1 MWDTLTTK
9 CPTILLSK
17 KLFLLFN
24 KTLNNSY
31 MNKKSTMKAL
41 MLAGLLCGAPS
52 SMSAQTT
59 PSSTSTTIYDFAGF
73 NDQKMLELFEKI
85 DKQGRKFPT
94 TQELK
99 DAGLY
104 DEIEFVRSHV
114 RKRQILDRSD
124 RLNQNTYQERD
135 LFMNIPAGAGS
146 TIGGYPSKDFASD
159 NFSMWNYTNLFGS
172 WNHGLFQAPGSWV
185 DAAHKNG
192 TDILSG
198 MKFFDTTGGRQGF
211 AAGWVNFIK
220 TKNDNGEFKYTRP
233 LIHLL
238 QFLGMDGINY
248 NFEDNGYSDND
259 VVKFHQSLY
268 EYAKQQNFNDFHVV
282 IYTGNATLTS
292 GNSRVLFAEKNAK
305 TSDLMLN
312 YMGDDFSYNMASSAR
327 EAKRVTGST
336 KGLYAGVW
344 IVSMNRGWTR
354 LNEGDAKECGVCLW
368 GEHAQSRFWSYNTG
382 GSAQER
388 MSNYQMLL
396 ERGFSGGY
404 RNPANRPEI
413 KNAGHNWEWSG
424 STAPLSTFPGL
435 ASWIP
440 ERSAISGTLPFSTH
454 FNTGAGEVYTY
465 KGKKTAGA
473 WYNMSNQDIVPTYR
487 WLVYNGGTE
496 SVSTNVQPEFT
507 YEDSYTGGSCL
518 KLTGKGT
525 ASSTDII
532 LYKTNLTGTNGAIK
546 AQVAIKTGKE
556 GTQDSRLA
564 LIVRL
569 KNSGQWKEYEVGG
582 TTDKTWKEHT
592 IALTDLT
599 SSDVIDRI
607 GLRVKNVDDQYKLLV
622 GKLAIVDDFTATPE
636 AVKDLTIQVK
646 EENKVSLSVKAT
658 WVLNSATEGSVVYND
673 DANVDHFEVLYK
685 NSENGD
691 VTEIGRT
698 SQWATYIGD
707 IELGE
712 TDQPF
717 IGVRSVSKD
726 LKTYSPVVW
735 QQVPRSTYASLPEKK
750 QNLYGEPE
758 LDMSADGAA
767 TAQQVRYVE
776 SFETTG
782 GATNINYH
790 ATGPKGGTNYVD
802 ATEGNLLT
810 VKQGET
816 FTLKIKGYEGKDD
829 LRFCFGRGWIDLNGD
844 YKFEPGTI
852 DQNGEELFTIGQLRK
867 GVKENVNPGQTLQVR
882 IPADAKRGMTRMRI
896 VFSDA
901 WFKGSLLPTGKFNKG
916 FAIDFAVNITGNNPE
931 RQTPKSTRDEGI
943 AEQPEGLSTSTSIT
957 SFAGEAS
964 TLVQT
969 SKDLKFSNVEKAWIF
984 GVDGSLVKVLDNPQQ
999 YEIKSLPKGIYLVK
1013 MLNNNVIRTQ
1023 KVVIK

>member
-1 MWDTLTTK
+1 
-9 CPTILLSK
+9 
-17 KLFLLFN
+17 
-24 KTLNNSY
+24 
-31 MNKKSTMKAL
+31 MNKKSTMKML
-41 MLAGLLCGAPS
+41 LLAGLLCGAPS
-52 SMSAQTT
+52 TMSAQTET
-59 PSSTSTTIYDFAGF
+59 GSTSTTIYDFANF
-73 NDQKMLELFEKI
+73 NDQKLLDLFASALEK
-85 DKQGRKFPT
+85 GRKFPT

-104 DEIEFVRSHV
+104 EELEFVRSHV
-114 RKRQILDRSD
+114 RKREILSRQD
-124 RLNQNTYQERD
+124 RLVGDTYRERD

-211 AAGWVNFIK
+211 AAGWVNLIK
-220 TKNDNGEFKYTRP
+220 TKNADGTFKYTRP
-233 LIHLL
+233 LIHIL

-292 GNSRVLFAEKNAK
+292 GNSRALFAETNAK

-312 YMGDDFSYNMASSAR
+312 YMGDDFSYNMGSSVR

-344 IVSMNRGWTR
+344 IVTMNRGWNR
-354 LNEGDAKECGVCLW
+354 LNDGDSKECGICLW

-382 GSAQER
+382 GNAQER

-396 ERGFSGGY
+396 ERGFSGGN
-404 RNPANRPEI
+404 RNPAVRPAI
-413 KNAGHNWEWSG
+413 SRYGHNWEWSNG
-424 STAPLSTFPGL
+424 VAPLSTFAGL

-440 ERSAISGTLPFSTH
+440 ERSAINGKLPFSTY

-465 KGKKTAGA
+465 KGKKTAGS

-496 SVSTNVQPEFT
+496 NVSTNVQPEFT

-518 KLTGKGT
+518 KLTGKAT
-525 ASSTDII
+525 ASSTDIV
-532 LYKTNLTGTNGAIK
+532 LYKTNLTGTSGAIK

-556 GTQDSRLA
+556 GTQDSKLS

-569 KNSGQWKEYEVGG
+569 KNSGVWKEYAVGG

-592 IALTDLT
+592 IALSDLS

-607 GLRVKNVDDQYKLLV
+607 GLRVKNVDEQYKLLV
-622 GKLAIVDDFTATPE
+622 GKLAIVDDYTVAPE
-636 AVKDLTIQVK
+636 AVKDLRIQVK
-646 EENKVSLSVKAT
+646 EENKSSLSVKAS
-658 WVLNSATEGSVVYND
+658 WALNSAADDKVVYND

-685 NSENGD
+685 NGENGT
-691 VTEIGRT
+691 VSEIGRT

-707 IELGE
+707 IEME
-712 TDQPF
+712 ATDQPF

-735 QQVPRSTYASLPEKK
+735 QAVSRTPQADLPARKH
-750 QNLYGEPE
+750 NPYGEPE
-758 LDMSADGAA
+758 LDMSADGYKI
-767 TAQQVRYVE
+767 AQKVRYI
-776 SFETTG
+776 ETFTTEG
-782 GATNINYH
+782 GATNINYR

-802 ATEGNLLT
+802 ATDHVLT
-810 VKQGET
+810 AAQGQEI
-816 FTLKIKGYEGKDD
+816 TLKFKGYEAKDEVDGNHDD
-829 LRFCFGRGWIDLNGD
+829 LRYCMGKGWIDLNGD
-844 YKFEPGTI
+844 NVFNPSDITLDPTNGEQLFFLGQVRKGTEAQVKSPQAYKFTI
-852 DQNGEELFTIGQLRK
+852 
-867 GVKENVNPGQTLQVR
+867 PS
-882 IPADAKRGMTRMRI
+882 DAKTGTTRMRI

-901 WFKGSLLPTGKFNKG
+901 WFPGSLLPTGKFNKG
-916 FAIDFAVNITGNNPE
+916 FAIDFTVKITGTNQERKAPE
-931 RQTPKSTRDEGI
+931 STRDQGT
-943 AEQPEGLSTSTSIT
+943 AEQPEGLSSSTSIT

-964 TLVQT
+964 ALVQT

>member
-1 MWDTLTTK
+1 
-9 CPTILLSK
+9 
-17 KLFLLFN
+17 
-24 KTLNNSY
+24 
-31 MNKKSTMKAL
+31 MNKKSTMKML

-52 SMSAQTT
+52 TMSAQTNT
-59 PSSTSTTIYDFAGF
+59 GSTSTTIYDFAGF
-73 NDQKMLELFEKI
+73 SDQTLLNLFASALEK
-85 DKQGRKFPT
+85 GRKYPT

-99 DAGLY
+99 DAGIY
-104 DEIEFVRSHV
+104 DELEFVRSHV
-114 RKRQILDRSD
+114 RKREILDRED
-124 RLNQNTYQERD
+124 RLVRNTYKERD
-135 LFMNIPAGAGS
+135 LFMNIPSGAGS

-159 NFSMWNYTNLFGS
+159 NYSMWNYTNLFGS
-172 WNHGLFQAPGSWV
+172 WNHGLFQAPGSWA

-192 TDILSG
+192 TDIMSG
-198 MKFFDTTGGRQGF
+198 IKFFDTTGGRGGH
-211 AAGWVNFIK
+211 ATGWVDFIK
-220 TKNDNGEFKYTRP
+220 TKNADGTFKYTRP

-248 NFEDNGYSDND
+248 NFEARGYDDSE
-259 VVKFHQSLY
+259 VIKFHQSLY
-268 EYAKQQNFNDFHVV
+268 QYANQVNFNNFHIA
-282 IYTGNATLTS
+282 IYTFYSSLTAY
-292 GNSRVLFAEKNAK
+292 NTEALFGKNNVK

-312 YMGDDFSYNMASSAR
+312 YASSDFSYNMASSVQ
-327 EAKRVTGST
+327 EAKRSMGTA

-344 IVSMNRGWTR
+344 IVGMDRGWNR
-354 LNEGDAKECGVCLW
+354 LDNGDAKECGLCLW

-382 GSAQER
+382 GDAQER

-404 RNPANRPEI
+404 RNPAVRPEI
-413 KNAGHNWEWSG
+413 VNYGHKWEWSG
-424 STAPLSTFPGL
+424 TTPPLSTFPGL

-440 ERSAISGTLPFSTH
+440 ERSAIDGKLPFSTY

-465 KGKKTAGA
+465 KGKKTAGS

-487 WLVYNGGTE
+487 WLVYDGGTE
-496 SVSTNVQPEFT
+496 NVSTNVQPEFT
-507 YEDSYTGGSCL
+507 HEDSYTGGSCL

-525 ASSTDII
+525 ASATDIV
-532 LYKTNLTGTNGAIK
+532 LYKTNLTGTSGAIK
-546 AQVAIKTGKE
+546 AQVAIKTGKD
-556 GTQDSRLA
+556 TPANSNLA

-569 KNSGQWKEYEVGG
+569 KNSNQWKEFDVNG
-582 TTDKTWKEHT
+582 TTDSKWVEHT
-592 IALTDLT
+592 IALTGL
-599 SSDVIDRI
+599 SSTDVIDRI
-607 GLRVKNVDDQYKLLV
+607 GLRVKNVDNQYKLLV
-622 GKLAIVDDFTATPE
+622 GKLAIVDDYTVAPE

-646 EENKVSLSVKAT
+646 EENKSSLSVKAS
-658 WVLNSATEGSVVYND
+658 WALNSAAEDKVVYND

-685 NSENGD
+685 NGENGT
-691 VTEIGRT
+691 VSEIGRT

-707 IELGE
+707 IEMAE

-726 LKTYSPVVW
+726 LKTYSPVEW
-735 QQVPRSTYASLPEKK
+735 KEIPRANYASLPEKK
-750 QNLYGEPE
+750 HNPYGEPE
-758 LDMSADGAA
+758 LDMSADGYK

-776 SFETTG
+776 TFTTEG
-782 GATNINYH
+782 GATNINYT

-810 VKQGET
+810 VNQGQT
-816 FTLKIKGYEGKDD
+816 ITIKIKGHEGQDD

-852 DQNGEELFTIGQLRK
+852 AENGEELFTVGKLRK
-867 GVKENVNPGQTLQVR
+867 GVIENVNPGQTLTVK
-882 IPADAKRGMTRMRI
+882 IPEDAKTGMTRMRI

-901 WFKGSLLPTGKFNKG
+901 WFQGSLLPTGKFNKG
-916 FAIDFAVNITGNNPE
+916 FAIDFAVKITGTNPE
-931 RQTPKSTRDEGI
+931 RKAPESSRDKGT
-943 AEQPEGLSTSTSIT
+943 ADQPEGLSASTSIT

-964 TLVQT
+964 ALVQT

>member
-1 MWDTLTTK
+1 
-9 CPTILLSK
+9 
-17 KLFLLFN
+17 
-24 KTLNNSY
+24 

-52 SMSAQTT
+52 TMSAQATAG
-59 PSSTSTTIYDFAGF
+59 STSTTIYDFANFG
-73 NDQKMLELFEKI
+73 DQSLLDLFASALEK
-85 DKQGRKFPT
+85 GRKFPT

-99 DAGLY
+99 AAGLY
-104 DEIEFVRSHV
+104 EELEFVRSHV
-114 RKRQILDRSD
+114 RKRQILSRQD
-124 RLNQNTYQERD
+124 RLVGDTYRERD

-198 MKFFDTTGGRQGF
+198 MKFFDTTGGRGGH
-211 AAGWVNFIK
+211 ATGWIGLIK
-220 TKNDNGEFKYTRP
+220 QKNDKGEFKYTRP

-248 NFEDNGYSDND
+248 NFEARGYDDSE
-259 VVKFHQSLY
+259 VIKFHQSLY
-268 EYAKQQNFNDFHVV
+268 AYAKEQKFDNFHIV
-282 IYTGNATLTS
+282 IYTS
-292 GNSRVLFAEKNAK
+292 NSSLSPYNSKALFGENNVK
-305 TSDLMLN
+305 TTDLMLN
-312 YMGDDFSYNMASSAR
+312 YDANDFSYSMPSSVQ
-327 EAKRVTGST
+327 EAKRVMGTA

-344 IVSMNRGWTR
+344 IVDMNRGWNR
-354 LNEGDAKECGVCLW
+354 LNATGAEECGICLW

-382 GSAQER
+382 GNAQER
-388 MSNYQMLL
+388 MTNYQMLL
-396 ERGFSGGY
+396 ERGFSGGK
-404 RNPANRPEI
+404 RNPADRPGI
-413 KNAGHNWEWSG
+413 SRFGNNWEWSG
-424 STAPLSTFPGL
+424 TTPPLSTFAGL
-435 ASWIP
+435 ATWIP
-440 ERSAISGTLPFSTH
+440 ERSAINGTLPFSTF
-454 FNTGAGEVYTY
+454 FNAGAGEVYTY
-465 KGKKTAGA
+465 KGKKTAGS

-487 WLVYNGGTE
+487 WLVYDGGTTNT
-496 SVSTNVQPEFT
+496 STSVQPEFT

-518 KLTGKGT
+518 KLTGKAQ
-525 ASSTDII
+525 ASSTDIV
-532 LYKTNLTGTNGAIK
+532 LYKTNLTGTSGAIK
-546 AQVAIKTGKE
+546 AQVAIKTGKD
-556 GTQDSRLA
+556 TPQDSKLA

-569 KNSGQWKEYEVGG
+569 KNSKEWKEFAVDG

-592 IALTDLT
+592 IALTGLNST
-599 SSDVIDRI
+599 DVIDRI

-622 GKLAIVDDFTATPE
+622 GKLAILDDFTATPE
-636 AVKDLTIQVK
+636 AVKDLRIQLK
-646 EENKVSLSVKAT
+646 EENKSSLSVKAS
-658 WVLNSATEGSVVYND
+658 WALNSAADDKVVYND

-685 NSENGD
+685 NGTDGE

-707 IELGE
+707 IVMGE

-735 QQVPRSTYASLPEKK
+735 QQVPRAEYSTLPEKK
-750 QNLYGEPE
+750 DNPYGEPE
-758 LDMSADGAA
+758 LDMSADGYKI
-767 TAQQVRYVE
+767 AQQVRYI
-776 SFETTG
+776 ETFKTEG
-782 GATNINYH
+782 GTTNIDYT
-790 ATGPKGGTNYVD
+790 AKGPKGGTNYVD
-802 ATEGNLLT
+802 ATDQVLK
-810 VKQGET
+810 VAQGT
-816 FTLKIKGYEGKDD
+816 KVTLKFKGYEATDAKDGNHDD
-829 LRFCFGRGWIDLNGD
+829 LRWCMGKGWIDLNGD
-844 YKFEPGTI
+844 HIFTPI
-852 DQNGEELFTIGQLRK
+852 DIKQDAEKGEQLFFLGKVRK
-867 GVKENVNPGQTLQVR
+867 GTYEQVQSPQSYEFT
-882 IPADAKRGMTRMRI
+882 IPADAKLGKTRMRI

-901 WFKGSLLPTGKFNKG
+901 WFAGSLLPTGKFNKG
-916 FAIDFAVNITGNNPE
+916 FAIDFGVEITGNNPE
-931 RQTPKSTRDEGI
+931 RPTPKSSRDEGK

-984 GVDGSLVKVLDNPQQ
+984 GVEGSLVKVLDNPQQ

>member
-1 MWDTLTTK
+1 
-9 CPTILLSK
+9 
-17 KLFLLFN
+17 
-24 KTLNNSY
+24 
-31 MNKKSTMKAL
+31 MNKKSTMKML
-41 MLAGLLCGAPS
+41 LLAGLLCGAPS
-52 SMSAQTT
+52 TMSAQTDT
-59 PSSTSTTIYDFAGF
+59 GSTSTTIYDFAGF
-73 NDQKMLELFEKI
+73 SDQTLLNLFASALEK
-85 DKQGRKFPT
+85 GRKFPT

-99 DAGLY
+99 DAGIY
-104 DEIEFVRSHV
+104 DELEFVRSHV
-114 RKRQILDRSD
+114 RKREILDRED
-124 RLNQNTYQERD
+124 RLVRNTYKERD
-135 LFMNIPAGAGS
+135 LFMNIPSGAGS

-159 NFSMWNYTNLFGS
+159 NYSMWNYTNLFGS
-172 WNHGLFQAPGSWV
+172 WNHGLFQAPGSWA

-192 TDILSG
+192 TDIMSG
-198 MKFFDTTGGRQGF
+198 IKFFDTTGGRGGY
-211 AAGWVNFIK
+211 ATGWVSFIK
-220 TKNDNGEFKYTRP
+220 TKNADGTFKYTRP

-248 NFEDNGYSDND
+248 NFEARGYDDSE
-259 VVKFHQSLY
+259 VIKFHQSLY
-268 EYAKQQNFNDFHVV
+268 QYANQVNFNNFHIA
-282 IYTGNATLTS
+282 IYTFYSSLTAY
-292 GNSRVLFAEKNAK
+292 NTEALFGKNNVK

-312 YMGDDFSYNMASSAR
+312 YASSDFSYNMASSVQ
-327 EAKRVTGST
+327 EAKRSMNTV

-344 IVSMNRGWTR
+344 IVGMDRGWNR
-354 LNEGDAKECGVCLW
+354 LDNGDAKECGLCLW

-382 GSAQER
+382 GDAQER
-388 MSNYQMLL
+388 MSNYQTLL
-396 ERGFSGGY
+396 ERGFSGGK
-404 RNPANRPEI
+404 RNPADRPAI
-413 KNAGHNWEWSG
+413 SNLGNNWEWSG
-424 STAPLSTFPGL
+424 TKAPLSTFAGL

-440 ERSAISGTLPFSTH
+440 ERSAINGKLPFSTY

-465 KGKKTAGA
+465 KGKKTAGS

-487 WLVYNGGTE
+487 WLVYDGNTTN
-496 SVSTNVQPEFT
+496 VSDKVQPEFT

-525 ASSTDII
+525 ASSTDIV
-532 LYKTNLTGTNGAIK
+532 LYKTHLTGTSGAIK
-546 AQVAIKTGKE
+546 AQVAIKTGKD
-556 GTQDSRLA
+556 TPANSNLA

-569 KNSGQWKEYEVGG
+569 KNSNEWKEFDVNG
-582 TTDKTWKEHT
+582 TTDSKWVEHT
-592 IALTDLT
+592 VALTGL
-599 SSDVIDRI
+599 SSTDVIDRI
-607 GLRVKNVDDQYKLLV
+607 GLRVKNVDEQYKLLV
-622 GKLAIVDDFTATPE
+622 GKLAIVDDFTATPQG
-636 AVKDLTIQVK
+636 VKDLTIQVK
-646 EENKVSLSVKAT
+646 EENKSSLSVKAT
-658 WVLNSATEGSVVYND
+658 WALSSATEETVVYND

-685 NSENGD
+685 NGENGD

-707 IELGE
+707 IEMAE
-712 TDQPF
+712 SDKPF

-735 QQVPRSTYASLPEKK
+735 KEIPRANYASLPEKK
-750 QNLYGEPE
+750 HNPYGEPE
-758 LDMSADGAA
+758 LDMSADGYK

-776 SFETTG
+776 TFTTEG
-782 GATNINYH
+782 GATNINYT

-810 VKQGET
+810 VNQGQT
-816 FTLKIKGYEGKDD
+816 ITIKIKGHEGQDD

-852 DQNGEELFTIGQLRK
+852 AENGEELFTVGKLRK
-867 GVKENVNPGQTLQVR
+867 GVIENVNPGQTLTVK
-882 IPADAKRGMTRMRI
+882 IPEDAKTGMTRMRI

-901 WFKGSLLPTGKFNKG
+901 WFQGSLLPTGKFNKG
-916 FAIDFAVNITGNNPE
+916 FAIDFAVKITGTNPE
-931 RQTPKSTRDEGI
+931 RKAPESSRDKGT
-943 AEQPEGLSTSTSIT
+943 ADQPEGLSSSTSIT

-964 TLVQT
+964 ALVQT

>member
-1 MWDTLTTK
+1 
-9 CPTILLSK
+9 
-17 KLFLLFN
+17 
-24 KTLNNSY
+24 
-31 MNKKSTMKAL
+31 MNKKSTMKML
-41 MLAGLLCGAPS
+41 MLAGLLCGTPS
-52 SMSAQTT
+52 TMSAQTNT
-59 PSSTSTTIYDFAGF
+59 GSTSTTIYDFAGF
-73 NDQKMLELFEKI
+73 SDQTLLNLFASALEK
-85 DKQGRKFPT
+85 GRKYPT

-99 DAGLY
+99 DAGIY

-114 RKRQILDRSD
+114 RKRQILDRED
-124 RLNQNTYQERD
+124 RLVSNTYKERD
-135 LFMNIPAGAGS
+135 LFMNIPSGAGS

-172 WNHGLFQAPGSWV
+172 WNHGLFQAPGSWA

-192 TDILSG
+192 TDIMSG
-198 MKFFDTTGGRQGF
+198 IKFFDTTGGRGGH
-211 AAGWVNFIK
+211 ATGWVDFIK
-220 TKNDNGEFKYTRP
+220 TKNDDGTFKYTRP

-248 NFEDNGYSDND
+248 NFEARGYDDSE
-259 VVKFHQSLY
+259 VIKFHQSLY
-268 EYAKQQNFNDFHVV
+268 QYANQVNFDNFHIA
-282 IYTGNATLTS
+282 IYTFYSSLT
-292 GNSRVLFAEKNAK
+292 NYNTEALFGKNNVK

-312 YMGDDFSYNMASSAR
+312 YASSDFSYNMASSVQ
-327 EAKRVTGST
+327 EAKRSMGTA

-344 IVSMNRGWTR
+344 IVGMDRGWNR
-354 LNEGDAKECGVCLW
+354 LDNGDAKECGLCLW

-382 GSAQER
+382 GNAQER
-388 MSNYQMLL
+388 MSNYQTLL
-396 ERGFSGGY
+396 ERGFSGGK
-404 RNPANRPEI
+404 RNPADRPAI
-413 KNAGHNWEWSG
+413 SNLGNNWEWSG
-424 STAPLSTFPGL
+424 TKAPLSTFAGL

-440 ERSAISGTLPFSTH
+440 ERSAINGKLPFSTY

-465 KGKKTAGA
+465 KGKKTAGS

-487 WLVYNGGTE
+487 WLVYDGNTTN
-496 SVSTNVQPEFT
+496 VSDKVQPEFT

-525 ASSTDII
+525 ASSTDIV
-532 LYKTNLTGTNGAIK
+532 LYKTNLTGTSGAIK
-546 AQVAIKTGKE
+546 AQVAIKTGKD
-556 GTQDSRLA
+556 TPANSNLA

-569 KNSGQWKEYEVGG
+569 KNSNEWKEFDVNG
-582 TTDKTWKEHT
+582 TTDSKWVEHT
-592 IALTDLT
+592 VALTGL
-599 SSDVIDRI
+599 SSTDVIDRI
-607 GLRVKNVDDQYKLLV
+607 GLRVKNVDEQYKLLV
-622 GKLAIVDDFTATPE
+622 GKLAIVDDYTVAPQG
-636 AVKDLTIQVK
+636 VKDLTIQVK
-646 EENKVSLSVKAT
+646 EENKSSLSVKAT
-658 WVLNSATEGSVVYND
+658 WALSSATEETVVYND

-685 NSENGD
+685 NGENGT
-691 VTEIGRT
+691 VSEIGRT

-707 IELGE
+707 IEMAE
-712 TDQPF
+712 SDKPF

-726 LKTYSPVVW
+726 LKTYSPVEW
-735 QQVPRSTYASLPEKK
+735 KEIPRANYASLPEKK
-750 QNLYGEPE
+750 HNPYGEPE
-758 LDMSADGAA
+758 LDMSADGYK

-776 SFETTG
+776 TFTTEG
-782 GATNINYH
+782 GATNINYT

-810 VKQGET
+810 VNQGQT
-816 FTLKIKGYEGKDD
+816 ITIKIKGHEGQDD

-852 DQNGEELFTIGQLRK
+852 AENGEELFTVGKLRK
-867 GVKENVNPGQTLQVR
+867 GVIENVNPGQTLTVK
-882 IPADAKRGMTRMRI
+882 IPEDAKTGMTRMRI

-901 WFKGSLLPTGKFNKG
+901 WFQGSLLPTGKFNKG
-916 FAIDFAVNITGNNPE
+916 FAIDFAVKITGTNPE
-931 RQTPKSTRDEGI
+931 RKAPESSRDKGT
-943 AEQPEGLSTSTSIT
+943 AEQPEGLSASTSIT

-964 TLVQT
+964 ALVQT

>member
-1 MWDTLTTK
+1 
-9 CPTILLSK
+9 
-17 KLFLLFN
+17 
-24 KTLNNSY
+24 

-52 SMSAQTT
+52 SMSAQATT
-59 PSSTSTTIYDFAGF
+59 GSTSTTIYDFANFG
-73 NDQKMLELFEKI
+73 DQSLLELFAKI
-85 DKQGRKFPT
+85 DKEGRKFPT

-99 DAGLY
+99 EAGLY
-104 DEIEFVRSHV
+104 DELEFVRSHV
-114 RKRQILDRSD
+114 RKRQILDRED
-124 RLNQNTYQERD
+124 RLVSNTYKERD

-198 MKFFDTTGGRQGF
+198 MKFFDTTGGRGGH
-211 AAGWVNFIK
+211 ATGWIGLIK
-220 TKNDNGEFKYTRP
+220 QKNDNGDFKYTRP

-248 NFEDNGYSDND
+248 NFEASGYSDND

-268 EYAKQQNFNDFHVV
+268 KYANEQGFNNFHIV
-282 IYTGNATLTS
+282 IYTSSSSLS
-292 GNSRVLFAEKNAK
+292 SYNSKALFGENGTK
-305 TSDLMLN
+305 TTDLMLN
-312 YMGDDFSYNMASSAR
+312 YDASDFSYSMASSVQQ
-327 EAKRVTGST
+327 AKRVMGTT

-344 IVSMNRGWTR
+344 IVDMNRGWNR
-354 LNEGDAKECGVCLW
+354 LDNGDAKECGLCLW

-382 GSAQER
+382 GNAQER
-388 MSNYQMLL
+388 MSNYQILL
-396 ERGFSGGY
+396 ERGFSGGK
-404 RNPANRPEI
+404 RNPADRPEI
-413 KNAGHNWEWSG
+413 NNFGNNWEWS
-424 STAPLSTFPGL
+424 STKAPLSTFAGL
-435 ASWIP
+435 ATWIP
-440 ERSAISGTLPFSTH
+440 ERSAISGTLPFSTY

-487 WLVYNGGTE
+487 WLVYDGNTTNT
-496 SVSTNVQPEFT
+496 STNVQPEFT

-518 KLTGKGT
+518 KLTGKAQ
-525 ASSTDII
+525 ASTTDIV
-532 LYKTNLTGTNGAIK
+532 LYKTELRGNSGTIN

-556 GTQDSRLA
+556 TPQDSKLF

-569 KNSGQWKEYEVGG
+569 KNSGVWKEYEVGG
-582 TTDKTWKEHT
+582 TIDKTWKEHT
-592 IALTDLT
+592 IALSDLS

-646 EENKVSLSVKAT
+646 EENKASLSVKAT
-658 WVLNSATEGSVVYND
+658 WALNSATEGTVVYND

-685 NSENGD
+685 NGENGT
-691 VTEIGRT
+691 VSEIGRT

-867 GVKENVNPGQTLQVR
+867 GIKENVNPGQTLQVR
-882 IPADAKRGMTRMRI
+882 IPVDAKRGMTRMRI

-916 FAIDFAVNITGNNPE
+916 FAIDFAVKITGDNKE
-931 RQTPKSTRDEGI
+931 RETPKSTRDEGT

-957 SFAGEAS
+957 SFVGEAS

-984 GVDGSLVKVLDNPQQ
+984 GLDGSLFKVLDNPQQ
-999 YEIKSLPKGIYLVK
+999 YEIKSLSKGIYLVK
-1013 MLNNNVIRTQ
+1013 MLNSNVIRTQ

>member
-1 MWDTLTTK
+1 
-9 CPTILLSK
+9 
-17 KLFLLFN
+17 
-24 KTLNNSY
+24 

-52 SMSAQTT
+52 TMSAQTDT
-59 PSSTSTTIYDFAGF
+59 GSTSTTIYDFANF
-73 NDQKMLELFEKI
+73 NDQKLLDLFASALEK
-85 DKQGRKFPT
+85 GRKFPT

-104 DEIEFVRSHV
+104 EELEFVRSHV
-114 RKRQILDRSD
+114 RKREILSRQD
-124 RLNQNTYQERD
+124 RLVGDTYRERD

-198 MKFFDTTGGRQGF
+198 MKFFDTTGGRGGH
-211 AAGWVNFIK
+211 ATGWVGLIK

-248 NFEDNGYSDND
+248 NFEASGYSDND

-268 EYAKQQNFNDFHVV
+268 KYAAEQDFKNFHIV
-282 IYTGNATLTS
+282 IYTFSSSLT
-292 GNSRVLFAEKNAK
+292 GYNSRALFGENNVK
-305 TSDLMLN
+305 TTDLMLN
-312 YMGDDFSYNMASSAR
+312 YDASDFSYSMAQSVQ
-327 EAKRVTGST
+327 EAKRVMGTA

-344 IVSMNRGWTR
+344 IVDMNRGWNR
-354 LNEGDAKECGVCLW
+354 LNATGAEECGICLW

-382 GSAQER
+382 GNAQER
-388 MSNYQMLL
+388 MTNYQMLL
-396 ERGFSGGY
+396 ERGFSGGK
-404 RNPANRPEI
+404 RNPADRPGI
-413 KNAGHNWEWSG
+413 SRFGNNWEWSG
-424 STAPLSTFPGL
+424 TTPPLSTFAGL
-435 ASWIP
+435 ATWIP
-440 ERSAISGTLPFSTH
+440 ERSAIKGTLPFSTY

-465 KGKKTAGA
+465 KGKKTAGS

-487 WLVYNGGTE
+487 WLVYDGGTTN
-496 SVSTNVQPEFT
+496 VSDKVQPEFT

-518 KLTGKGT
+518 KLTGK
-525 ASSTDII
+525 ASASATDII
-532 LYKTNLTGTNGAIK
+532 LYKTNLTGTSGAIK
-546 AQVAIKTGKE
+546 AQVAIKTGKD
-556 GTQDSRLA
+556 TPANSNLA

-569 KNSGQWKEYEVGG
+569 KNSNQWKEFDVNG
-582 TTDKTWKEHT
+582 TTDSKWVEHT
-592 IALTDLT
+592 IALTGL
-599 SSDVIDRI
+599 SSTDVIDRI
-607 GLRVKNVDDQYKLLV
+607 GLRVKNVDNQYKLLV
-622 GKLAIVDDFTATPE
+622 GKLAIVDDYTVAPE

-646 EENKVSLSVKAT
+646 EENKSSLSVKAS
-658 WVLNSATEGSVVYND
+658 WALNSAAEDKVVYND

-685 NSENGD
+685 NGENGT
-691 VTEIGRT
+691 VSEIGRT

-707 IELGE
+707 IEMAE

-735 QQVPRSTYASLPEKK
+735 QQVSRSTYASLPEKK
-750 QNLYGEPE
+750 HNPYGEPE
-758 LDMSADGAA
+758 LDMSADGYK

-776 SFETTG
+776 TFTTEG
-782 GATNINYH
+782 GATNINYT

-810 VKQGET
+810 VNQGQT
-816 FTLKIKGYEGKDD
+816 ITIKIKGHEGQDD

-852 DQNGEELFTIGQLRK
+852 AENGEELFTVGKLRK
-867 GVKENVNPGQTLQVR
+867 GVIENVNPGQTLTVK
-882 IPADAKRGMTRMRI
+882 IPEDAKTGMTRMRI

-901 WFKGSLLPTGKFNKG
+901 WFQGSLLPTGKFNKG
-916 FAIDFAVNITGNNPE
+916 FAIDFAVKITGTNQERKAPE
-931 RQTPKSTRDEGI
+931 STRDQGT
-943 AEQPEGLSTSTSIT
+943 AEQPEGLSSSTSIT

-964 TLVQT
+964 ALVQT

>member
-1 MWDTLTTK
+1 
-9 CPTILLSK
+9 
-17 KLFLLFN
+17 
-24 KTLNNSY
+24 
-31 MNKKSTMKAL
+31 MNKKSTMKML
-41 MLAGLLCGAPS
+41 LLAGLLCGAPS
-52 SMSAQTT
+52 TMSAQTDT
-59 PSSTSTTIYDFAGF
+59 GSTSTTIYDFANF
-73 NDQKMLELFEKI
+73 NDQKLLDLFASALEK
-85 DKQGRKFPT
+85 GRKFPT

-104 DEIEFVRSHV
+104 EELEFVRSHV
-114 RKRQILDRSD
+114 RKREILSRQD
-124 RLNQNTYQERD
+124 RLVGDTYRERD

-198 MKFFDTTGGRQGF
+198 MKFFDTTGGRGGH
-211 AAGWVNFIK
+211 ATGWVGLIK

-248 NFEDNGYSDND
+248 NFEASGYSDND

-268 EYAKQQNFNDFHVV
+268 KYAAEQDFKNFHIV
-282 IYTGNATLTS
+282 IYTFSSSLT
-292 GNSRVLFAEKNAK
+292 GYNSRALFGENNVK
-305 TSDLMLN
+305 TTDLMLN
-312 YMGDDFSYNMASSAR
+312 YDASDFSYNMGPSVQQ
-327 EAKRVTGST
+327 AKRAMGTA

-344 IVSMNRGWTR
+344 IVGMDRGWNR
-354 LNEGDAKECGVCLW
+354 LDNGDAKECGICLW

-382 GSAQER
+382 GNAQER
-388 MSNYQMLL
+388 MSNYQTLL
-396 ERGFSGGY
+396 ERGFSGGK
-404 RNPANRPEI
+404 RNPADRPAI
-413 KNAGHNWEWSG
+413 SNLGNNWEWSG
-424 STAPLSTFPGL
+424 TKAPLSTFAGL

-440 ERSAISGTLPFSTH
+440 ERSAIDGKLPFSTY

-465 KGKKTAGA
+465 KGKKTAGS

-487 WLVYNGGTE
+487 WLVYDGNTTN
-496 SVSTNVQPEFT
+496 VSDKVQPEFT

-525 ASSTDII
+525 ASATDIV
-532 LYKTNLTGTNGAIK
+532 LYKTNLTGTSGVIK
-546 AQVAIKTGKE
+546 AQVAIKTGKD
-556 GTQDSRLA
+556 TPANSNLA

-569 KNSGQWKEYEVGG
+569 KNSNQWKEFDVNG
-582 TTDKTWKEHT
+582 TADSKWVEHT
-592 IALTDLT
+592 VALTGL
-599 SSDVIDRI
+599 SSTDVIDRI
-607 GLRVKNVDDQYKLLV
+607 GLRVKNVDNQYKLLV
-622 GKLAIVDDFTATPE
+622 GKLAIVDDYTVAPE

-646 EENKVSLSVKAT
+646 EENKSSLSVKAT
-658 WVLNSATEGSVVYND
+658 WALNSAAEDKVVYND

-685 NSENGD
+685 NGENGT
-691 VTEIGRT
+691 VSEIGRT

-707 IELGE
+707 IEMAE
-712 TDQPF
+712 SDKPF

-735 QQVPRSTYASLPEKK
+735 KEVPRANYASLPEKK
-750 QNLYGEPE
+750 HNPYGEPE
-758 LDMSADGAA
+758 LDMSADGYK

-776 SFETTG
+776 TFKTEG
-782 GATNINYH
+782 GATNIDYT
-790 ATGPKGGTNYVD
+790 ATGPTGGTNYVD
-802 ATEGNLLT
+802 ATNGNVLT
-810 VKQGET
+810 VNQGQT
-816 FTLKIKGYEGKDD
+816 ITIKIKGHEGQDD

-852 DQNGEELFTIGQLRK
+852 AENGEELFTVGKLRT
-867 GVKENVNPGQTLQVR
+867 GVKEIVNPGQTISVT
-882 IPADAKRGMTRMRI
+882 IPNDAKRGMTRMRI

-901 WFKGSLLPTGKFNKG
+901 WFQGSLLPTGKFNKG
-916 FAIDFAVNITGNNPE
+916 FAIDFAVNITGTNAE
-931 RQTPKSTRDEGI
+931 RPTPKSTRDEGK
-943 AEQPEGLSTSTSIT
+943 ADQPEGLSSSTSIT

-964 TLVQT
+964 ALVQT

>member
-1 MWDTLTTK
+1 
-9 CPTILLSK
+9 
-17 KLFLLFN
+17 
-24 KTLNNSY
+24 
-31 MNKKSTMKAL
+31 MNKKSTMKML

-52 SMSAQTT
+52 TMSAQTT
-59 PSSTSTTIYDFAGF
+59 PSSTSTKIYDFAGF
-73 NDQKMLELFEKI
+73 GDQTLLELFAKI
-85 DKQGRKFPT
+85 DKEGRKFPT
-94 TQELK
+94 KQELI
-99 DAGLY
+99 DAGIY

-114 RKRQILDRSD
+114 RKRQILDRED
-124 RLNQNTYQERD
+124 RLVSNTYKERD

-172 WNHGLFQAPGSWV
+172 WNHGLFQAPGSWA

-192 TDILSG
+192 TDIMSG
-198 MKFFDTTGGRQGF
+198 MKFFDTTGGRGGH
-211 AAGWVNFIK
+211 ATGWVNFIK
-220 TKNDNGEFKYTRP
+220 TKNDDGTFKYTRP

-248 NFEDNGYSDND
+248 NFEADGYSDSE
-259 VVKFHQSLY
+259 VIKFHQSLY
-268 EYAKQQNFNDFHVV
+268 QYANQVNFDNFHIA
-282 IYTGNATLTS
+282 IYTFYSTLTS
-292 GNSRVLFAEKNAK
+292 YNTKYLFGENNEK

-312 YMGDDFSYNMASSAR
+312 YASSDFSHNMGTSVQQ
-327 EAKRVTGST
+327 AKRAMGTA

-344 IVSMNRGWTR
+344 IVDMNRGWNR
-354 LNEGDAKECGVCLW
+354 LDNGDAKECGLCLW

-404 RNPANRPEI
+404 RNPAVRPEI
-413 KNAGHNWEWSG
+413 VNYGHKWEWSG
-424 STAPLSTFPGL
+424 TTPPLSTFPGL

-440 ERSAISGTLPFSTH
+440 ERSAINGKLPFSTY

-465 KGKKTAGA
+465 KGKKTAGS

-487 WLVYNGGTE
+487 WLVYNGGTTN
-496 SVSTNVQPEFT
+496 VSDKVQPEFT

-518 KLTGKGT
+518 KLTGKAQ
-525 ASSTDII
+525 ASSTDIV
-532 LYKTNLTGTNGAIK
+532 LYKTELTGTSGAIK
-546 AQVAIKTGKE
+546 AQVAIKTGKD
-556 GTQDSRLA
+556 TPANSNLA

-569 KNSGQWKEYEVGG
+569 KNSNEWKEFDVNG
-582 TTDKTWKEHT
+582 TTDSKWVEHT
-592 IALTDLT
+592 VALTGL
-599 SSDVIDRI
+599 SSTDVIDRI
-607 GLRVKNVDDQYKLLV
+607 GLRVKNVDEQYKLLV
-622 GKLAIVDDFTATPE
+622 GKLAIVDDYTVAPQG
-636 AVKDLTIQVK
+636 VKDLTIQVK
-646 EENKVSLSVKAT
+646 EENKASLSVKAT
-658 WVLNSATEGSVVYND
+658 WALSSATEETVVYND

-685 NSENGD
+685 NGENGT
-691 VTEIGRT
+691 VSEIGRT

-707 IELGE
+707 IEMGE
-712 TDQPF
+712 SDKPF

-726 LKTYSPVVW
+726 LKTYSPVEW
-735 QQVPRSTYASLPEKK
+735 KEIPRSTYASLPEKK
-750 QNLYGEPE
+750 NNPYGEPE
-758 LDMSADGAA
+758 LDMSADGYK

-776 SFETTG
+776 TFKTEG
-782 GATNINYH
+782 GTTNIDYT

-810 VKQGET
+810 VNQGQT
-816 FTLKIKGYEGKDD
+816 ITIKIKGHEGQDD

-844 YKFEPGTI
+844 YNFEPGTI
-852 DQNGEELFTIGQLRK
+852 AENGEELFTVGKLRK
-867 GVKENVNPGQTLQVR
+867 GVIENVNPGQTINVT
-882 IPADAKRGMTRMRI
+882 IPADAKLGKTRMRI

-901 WFKGSLLPTGKFNKG
+901 WFAGSLLPTGKFNKG
-916 FAIDFAVNITGNNPE
+916 FAIDFGVEITGTNQE
-931 RQTPKSTRDEGI
+931 RPTPKSSRDEGK
-943 AEQPEGLSTSTSIT
+943 ADQPEGLSASTSIT

-964 TLVQT
+964 ALVQT

>member
-1 MWDTLTTK
+1 
-9 CPTILLSK
+9 
-17 KLFLLFN
+17 
-24 KTLNNSY
+24 
-31 MNKKSTMKAL
+31 MNKKSTMKML
-41 MLAGLLCGAPS
+41 LLAGLLCGAPS
-52 SMSAQTT
+52 TMSAQTDT
-59 PSSTSTTIYDFAGF
+59 GSTSTTIYDFANF
-73 NDQKMLELFEKI
+73 NDQKLLDLFASALEK
-85 DKQGRKFPT
+85 GRKFPT

-104 DEIEFVRSHV
+104 EELEFVRSHV
-114 RKRQILDRSD
+114 RKREILSRQD
-124 RLNQNTYQERD
+124 RLVGDTYRERD

-198 MKFFDTTGGRQGF
+198 MKFFDTTGGRGGH
-211 AAGWVNFIK
+211 ATGWVGLIK

-248 NFEDNGYSDND
+248 NFEASGYSDND

-268 EYAKQQNFNDFHVV
+268 KYAAEQDFKNFHIV
-282 IYTGNATLTS
+282 IYTFSSSLT
-292 GNSRVLFAEKNAK
+292 GYNSRALFGENNVK
-305 TSDLMLN
+305 TTDLMLN
-312 YMGDDFSYNMASSAR
+312 YDASDFSYSMAQSVQ
-327 EAKRVTGST
+327 EAKRVMGTA

-344 IVSMNRGWTR
+344 IVDMNRGWNR
-354 LNEGDAKECGVCLW
+354 LNATGAEECGICLW

-382 GSAQER
+382 GNAQER

-396 ERGFSGGY
+396 ERGFSGGK
-404 RNPANRPEI
+404 RNPADRPAI
-413 KNAGHNWEWSG
+413 SRFGNNWEWSG
-424 STAPLSTFPGL
+424 TTPPLSTFAGL
-435 ASWIP
+435 ATWIP
-440 ERSAISGTLPFSTH
+440 ERSAIKGTLPFSTY

-465 KGKKTAGA
+465 KGKKTAGS

-487 WLVYNGGTE
+487 WLVYDGGTTN
-496 SVSTNVQPEFT
+496 VSDKVQPEFT

-518 KLTGKGT
+518 KLTGKAS
-525 ASSTDII
+525 ASSTDIV
-532 LYKTNLTGTNGAIK
+532 LYKTNLTGTSGAIK
-546 AQVAIKTGKE
+546 AQVAIKTGKD
-556 GTQDSRLA
+556 TPANPNLA

-569 KNSGQWKEYEVGG
+569 KNSGEWKEFAVDG

-592 IALTDLT
+592 IALTGL
-599 SSDVIDRI
+599 SSTDVIDRI
-607 GLRVKNVDDQYKLLV
+607 GLRVKNTDNQYKLLV

-636 AVKDLTIQVK
+636 AVKDLRIQVK
-646 EENKVSLSVKAT
+646 EENKASLSVKAS
-658 WVLNSATEGSVVYND
+658 WALNSAADDKVVYND

-685 NSENGD
+685 NGENGT
-691 VTEIGRT
+691 VSEIGRT

-707 IELGE
+707 IEMAE
-712 TDQPF
+712 ADQPF

-735 QQVPRSTYASLPEKK
+735 QQVSRSTYASLPEKK
-750 QNLYGEPE
+750 DNPYGEPE
-758 LDMSADGAA
+758 LDMSADGYKI
-767 TAQQVRYVE
+767 AQKVRYIEV
-776 SFETTG
+776 FKTTG
-782 GATNINYH
+782 GEQNIDYR
-790 ATGPKGGTNYVD
+790 AAGPTRGTNYVD
-802 ATEGNLLT
+802 ATNQVL
-810 VKQGET
+810 KAAQGQEI
-816 FTLKIKGYEGKDD
+816 TLQFKGYEAKDEVDGNHDD
-829 LRFCFGRGWIDLNGD
+829 LRYCMGKGWIDLNGD
-844 YKFEPGTI
+844 YTFNPVEISKDPA
-852 DQNGEELFTIGQLRK
+852 NGEQLFFLGQVRK
-867 GVKENVNPGQTLQVR
+867 GTEAQVKSLQTYKFR
-882 IPADAKRGMTRMRI
+882 IPTDAKTGKTRMRI

-901 WFKGSLLPTGKFNKG
+901 WFAGSLLPTGKFNKG
-916 FAIDFAVNITGNNPE
+916 FAIDFGVEITGNNPE
-931 RQTPKSTRDEGI
+931 RQAPKSTRDEGK
-943 AEQPEGLSTSTSIT
+943 AEQPEGLSASTSIT

-964 TLVQT
+964 ALVQT

>member
-1 MWDTLTTK
+1 
-9 CPTILLSK
+9 
-17 KLFLLFN
+17 
-24 KTLNNSY
+24 
-31 MNKKSTMKAL
+31 MNKKSTMKML

-52 SMSAQTT
+52 TMSAQTNT
-59 PSSTSTTIYDFAGF
+59 GSTSTTIYDFAGF
-73 NDQKMLELFEKI
+73 GDQTLLELFAKI
-85 DKQGRKFPT
+85 DKEGRKFPT

-99 DAGLY
+99 DAGIY
-104 DEIEFVRSHV
+104 EEIEFVRSHV
-114 RKRQILDRSD
+114 RKRQILDRED
-124 RLNQNTYQERD
+124 RLVSNTYKERD

-172 WNHGLFQAPGSWV
+172 WNHGLFQAPGSWA

-192 TDILSG
+192 TDIMSG
-198 MKFFDTTGGRQGF
+198 MKFFDTTGGRGGH
-211 AAGWVNFIK
+211 ATGWVNFIK
-220 TKNDNGEFKYTRP
+220 TKNDDGTFKYTRP

-248 NFEDNGYSDND
+248 NFEADGYSDSE
-259 VVKFHQSLY
+259 VIKFHQSLY
-268 EYAKQQNFNDFHVV
+268 KYANQVNFDNFHIA
-282 IYTGNATLTS
+282 IYTFYSTLTS
-292 GNSRVLFAEKNAK
+292 YNTKYLFGENNEK

-312 YMGDDFSYNMASSAR
+312 YASSDFSYNMGPSVQQ
-327 EAKRVTGST
+327 AKRAMGTA

-344 IVSMNRGWTR
+344 IVGMDRGWNR
-354 LNEGDAKECGVCLW
+354 LDNGDAKECGICLW

-382 GSAQER
+382 GNAQER
-388 MSNYQMLL
+388 MSNYQTLL
-396 ERGFSGGY
+396 ERGFSGGK
-404 RNPANRPEI
+404 RNPADRPAI
-413 KNAGHNWEWSG
+413 SNLGNNWEWSG
-424 STAPLSTFPGL
+424 TKAPLSTFAGL

-440 ERSAISGTLPFSTH
+440 ERSAIDGKLPFSTY

-465 KGKKTAGA
+465 KGKKTAGS

-487 WLVYNGGTE
+487 WLVYDGGTTN
-496 SVSTNVQPEFT
+496 VSDKVQPEFT

-525 ASSTDII
+525 ASATDIV
-532 LYKTNLTGTNGAIK
+532 LYKTNLTGTSGAIK
-546 AQVAIKTGKE
+546 AQVAIKTGKD
-556 GTQDSRLA
+556 TPANSNLA

-569 KNSGQWKEYEVGG
+569 KNSNQWKEFDVNG
-582 TTDKTWKEHT
+582 TADSKWVEHT
-592 IALTDLT
+592 VTLTGL
-599 SSDVIDRI
+599 SSTDVIDRI
-607 GLRVKNVDDQYKLLV
+607 GLRVKNVDNQYKLLV
-622 GKLAIVDDFTATPE
+622 GKLAIVDDYTVAPE

-646 EENKVSLSVKAT
+646 EENKSSLSVKAT
-658 WVLNSATEGSVVYND
+658 WALNSAAEDKVVYND

-685 NSENGD
+685 NGENGT
-691 VTEIGRT
+691 VSEIGRT

-707 IELGE
+707 IEMAE
-712 TDQPF
+712 ADKPF

-735 QQVPRSTYASLPEKK
+735 KEVPRANYASLPEKK
-750 QNLYGEPE
+750 HNPYGEPE
-758 LDMSADGAA
+758 LDMSADGYK

-776 SFETTG
+776 TFKTEG
-782 GATNINYH
+782 GATNIDYT
-790 ATGPKGGTNYVD
+790 ATGPTGGTNYVD
-802 ATEGNLLT
+802 ATNGNVLT
-810 VKQGET
+810 VNQGQT
-816 FTLKIKGYEGKDD
+816 ITIKIKGHEGQDD

-852 DQNGEELFTIGQLRK
+852 AENGEELFTVGKLRT
-867 GVKENVNPGQTLQVR
+867 GVKEIVNPGQTISVT
-882 IPADAKRGMTRMRI
+882 IPNDAKRGMTRMRI

-901 WFKGSLLPTGKFNKG
+901 WFQGSLLPTGKFNKG
-916 FAIDFAVNITGNNPE
+916 FAIDFAVNITGTNAE
-931 RQTPKSTRDEGI
+931 RPTPKSTRDEGK
-943 AEQPEGLSTSTSIT
+943 AEQPEGLSASTSIT

-964 TLVQT
+964 ALVQT

>member
-1 MWDTLTTK
+1 
-9 CPTILLSK
+9 
-17 KLFLLFN
+17 
-24 KTLNNSY
+24 
-31 MNKKSTMKAL
+31 MNKKSTMKML
-41 MLAGLLCGAPS
+41 LLAGLLCGAPS
-52 SMSAQTT
+52 TMSAQTDT
-59 PSSTSTTIYDFAGF
+59 GSTSTTIYDFANF
-73 NDQKMLELFEKI
+73 NDQKLLDLFASALEK
-85 DKQGRKFPT
+85 GRKFPT

-104 DEIEFVRSHV
+104 EELEFVRSHV
-114 RKRQILDRSD
+114 RKREILSRQD
-124 RLNQNTYQERD
+124 RLVGDTYRERD

-198 MKFFDTTGGRQGF
+198 MKFFDTTGGRGGH
-211 AAGWVNFIK
+211 ATGWVGLIK

-248 NFEDNGYSDND
+248 NFEASGYSDND

-268 EYAKQQNFNDFHVV
+268 KYAAEQDFKNFHIV
-282 IYTGNATLTS
+282 IYTFSSSLT
-292 GNSRVLFAEKNAK
+292 GYNSRALFGENNVK
-305 TSDLMLN
+305 TTDLMLN
-312 YMGDDFSYNMASSAR
+312 YDASDFSYSMAQSVQ
-327 EAKRVTGST
+327 EAKRVMGTA

-344 IVSMNRGWTR
+344 IVDMNRGWNR
-354 LNEGDAKECGVCLW
+354 LNATGAEECGICLW
-368 GEHAQSRFWSYNTG
+368 GEHDQSRFWSYNTG
-382 GSAQER
+382 GNAQER

-396 ERGFSGGY
+396 ERGFSGGK
-404 RNPANRPEI
+404 RNPADRPGI
-413 KNAGHNWEWSG
+413 SRFGNNWSWSG
-424 STAPLSTFPGL
+424 TTPPLSTFAGL
-435 ASWIP
+435 ATWIP
-440 ERSAISGTLPFSTH
+440 ERSAIKGTLPFSTY

-465 KGKKTAGA
+465 KGKKTAGS

-487 WLVYNGGTE
+487 WLVYDGGTTN
-496 SVSTNVQPEFT
+496 VSDKVQPEFT

-518 KLTGKGT
+518 KLTGKAS
-525 ASSTDII
+525 ASSTDIV
-532 LYKTNLTGTNGAIK
+532 LYKTNLTGTSGAIK
-546 AQVAIKTGKE
+546 AQVAIKTGKD
-556 GTQDSRLA
+556 TPANPNLA

-569 KNSGQWKEYEVGG
+569 KNSGEWKEFAVDG

-592 IALTDLT
+592 IALTGL
-599 SSDVIDRI
+599 SSTDVIDRI
-607 GLRVKNVDDQYKLLV
+607 GLRVKNVDNQYKLLV

-636 AVKDLTIQVK
+636 AVKDLRIQVK
-646 EENKVSLSVKAT
+646 EENKASLSVKAS
-658 WVLNSATEGSVVYND
+658 WALNSAADDKVVYND

-685 NSENGD
+685 NGENGT
-691 VTEIGRT
+691 VSEIGRT
-698 SQWATYIGD
+698 SQWAPYIGD
-707 IELGE
+707 IEMAE
-712 TDQPF
+712 ADQSF

-735 QQVPRSTYASLPEKK
+735 QQVSRSNYASLPEKK
-750 QNLYGEPE
+750 HNPYGEPE
-758 LDMSADGAA
+758 LDMSAKGADI
-767 TAQQVRYVE
+767 AQKVRYVE

-782 GATNINYH
+782 GETNISYR

-802 ATEGNLLT
+802 ATEHVLT
-810 VKQGET
+810 AAQGQEI
-816 FTLKIKGYEGKDD
+816 TLKFKGYEATDAKDGNHDD
-829 LRFCFGRGWIDLNGD
+829 LRYCMGKGWIDLNGD
-844 YKFEPGTI
+844 YTFTPVDIKDDP
-852 DQNGEELFTIGQLRK
+852 QNGEQLFFLGQVSKGTEAQVKSPQAYKFTI
-867 GVKENVNPGQTLQVR
+867 PS
-882 IPADAKRGMTRMRI
+882 DAKTGTTRMRI

-901 WFKGSLLPTGKFNKG
+901 WFPGSLLPTGKFNKG
-916 FAIDFAVNITGNNPE
+916 FAIDFTVKITGNNPE
-931 RQTPKSTRDEGI
+931 RPTPKSTRDEGK
-943 AEQPEGLSTSTSIT
+943 AEQPEGLSSSTSIT

-964 TLVQT
+964 ALVQT

>member
-1 MWDTLTTK
+1 
-9 CPTILLSK
+9 
-17 KLFLLFN
+17 
-24 KTLNNSY
+24 
-31 MNKKSTMKAL
+31 MNKKSTMKML
-41 MLAGLLCGAPS
+41 LLAGLLCGAPS
-52 SMSAQTT
+52 TMSAQTNT
-59 PSSTSTTIYDFAGF
+59 GSTSTTIYDFAGF
-73 NDQKMLELFEKI
+73 SDQTLLNLFASALEK
-85 DKQGRKFPT
+85 GRKYPT

-99 DAGLY
+99 DAGIY

-114 RKRQILDRSD
+114 RKRQILDRED
-124 RLNQNTYQERD
+124 RLVSNTYKERD
-135 LFMNIPAGAGS
+135 LFMNIPSGAGS

-172 WNHGLFQAPGSWV
+172 WNHGLFQAPGSWA

-192 TDILSG
+192 TDIMSG
-198 MKFFDTTGGRQGF
+198 IKFFDTTGGRGGH
-211 AAGWVNFIK
+211 ATGWVDFIK
-220 TKNDNGEFKYTRP
+220 TKNTDGTFKYTRP

-248 NFEDNGYSDND
+248 NFEARGYDDSE
-259 VVKFHQSLY
+259 VIKFHQSLY
-268 EYAKQQNFNDFHVV
+268 QYANQVNFDNFHIA
-282 IYTGNATLTS
+282 IYTFYSSLT
-292 GNSRVLFAEKNAK
+292 NYNTEALFGKNNVK

-312 YMGDDFSYNMASSAR
+312 YASSDFSYNMASSVQ
-327 EAKRVTGST
+327 EAKRSMGTA

-344 IVSMNRGWTR
+344 IVGMDRGWNR
-354 LNEGDAKECGVCLW
+354 LDNGDAKECGICLW

-382 GSAQER
+382 GNAQER
-388 MSNYQMLL
+388 MSNYQTLL
-396 ERGFSGGY
+396 ERGFSGGK
-404 RNPANRPEI
+404 RNPADRPAI
-413 KNAGHNWEWSG
+413 SNLGNNWEWSG
-424 STAPLSTFPGL
+424 TKAPLSTFAGL

-440 ERSAISGTLPFSTH
+440 ERSAIDGKLPFSTY

-465 KGKKTAGA
+465 KGKKTAGS

-487 WLVYNGGTE
+487 WLVYDGNTTN
-496 SVSTNVQPEFT
+496 VSDKVQPEFT

-525 ASSTDII
+525 ASATDIV
-532 LYKTNLTGTNGAIK
+532 LYKTNLTGTSGAIK
-546 AQVAIKTGKE
+546 AQVAIKTGKD
-556 GTQDSRLA
+556 TPANSNLA

-569 KNSGQWKEYEVGG
+569 KNSNQWKEFDVNG
-582 TTDKTWKEHT
+582 TADSKWVEHT
-592 IALTDLT
+592 VALTGL
-599 SSDVIDRI
+599 SSTDVIDRI
-607 GLRVKNVDDQYKLLV
+607 GLRVKNVDNQYKLLV
-622 GKLAIVDDFTATPE
+622 GKLAIVDDYTVAPE

-646 EENKVSLSVKAT
+646 EENKSSLSVKAT
-658 WVLNSATEGSVVYND
+658 WALNSAAEDKVVYND

-685 NSENGD
+685 NGENGT
-691 VTEIGRT
+691 VSEIGRT

-707 IELGE
+707 IEMGE
-712 TDQPF
+712 TDKPF

-735 QQVPRSTYASLPEKK
+735 KEVPRANYASLPEKK
-750 QNLYGEPE
+750 HNPYGEPE
-758 LDMSADGAA
+758 LDMSADGYK

-776 SFETTG
+776 TFKTEG
-782 GATNINYH
+782 GATNIDYT
-790 ATGPKGGTNYVD
+790 ATGPTGGTNYVD
-802 ATEGNLLT
+802 ATNGNVLT
-810 VKQGET
+810 VNQGQT
-816 FTLKIKGYEGKDD
+816 ITIKIKGHEGQDD

-852 DQNGEELFTIGQLRK
+852 AENGEELFTVGKLRT
-867 GVKENVNPGQTLQVR
+867 GVKEIVNPGQTISVT
-882 IPADAKRGMTRMRI
+882 IPNDAKRGMTRMRI

-901 WFKGSLLPTGKFNKG
+901 WFQGSLLPTGKFNKG
-916 FAIDFAVNITGNNPE
+916 FAIDFAVNITGTNAE
-931 RQTPKSTRDEGI
+931 RPTPKSSRDEGT
-943 AEQPEGLSTSTSIT
+943 AEQPEGLSASTSIT

-964 TLVQT
+964 ALVQT

>member
-1 MWDTLTTK
+1 
-9 CPTILLSK
+9 
-17 KLFLLFN
+17 
-24 KTLNNSY
+24 
-31 MNKKSTMKAL
+31 MNKKSTMKML
-41 MLAGLLCGAPS
+41 LLAGLLCGAPS
-52 SMSAQTT
+52 TMSAQTNT
-59 PSSTSTTIYDFAGF
+59 GSTSTTIYDFAGF
-73 NDQKMLELFEKI
+73 SDQTLLNLFASALEK
-85 DKQGRKFPT
+85 GRKYPT

-99 DAGLY
+99 DAGIY

-114 RKRQILDRSD
+114 RKRQILDRED
-124 RLNQNTYQERD
+124 RLVSNTYKERD
-135 LFMNIPAGAGS
+135 LFMNIPSGAGS

-172 WNHGLFQAPGSWV
+172 WNHGLFQAPGSWA

-192 TDILSG
+192 TDIMSG
-198 MKFFDTTGGRQGF
+198 IKFFDTTGGRGGH
-211 AAGWVNFIK
+211 ATGWVNFIK
-220 TKNDNGEFKYTRP
+220 TKNDDGTFKYTRP

-248 NFEDNGYSDND
+248 NFEADGYSDSE
-259 VVKFHQSLY
+259 VIKFHQSLY
-268 EYAKQQNFNDFHVV
+268 QYANQVNFDNFHIA
-282 IYTGNATLTS
+282 IYTFYSSLT
-292 GNSRVLFAEKNAK
+292 NYNTEALFGKNNVK

-312 YMGDDFSYNMASSAR
+312 YASSDFSYNMASSVQQ
-327 EAKRVTGST
+327 AKSAMGTA

-344 IVSMNRGWTR
+344 IVGMDRGWNR
-354 LNEGDAKECGVCLW
+354 LDNGDAKECGLCLW

-382 GSAQER
+382 GNAQER
-388 MSNYQMLL
+388 MSNYQTLL
-396 ERGFSGGY
+396 ERGFSGGK
-404 RNPANRPEI
+404 RNPADRPAI
-413 KNAGHNWEWSG
+413 SNLGNNWEWSG
-424 STAPLSTFPGL
+424 TKAPLSTFAGL

-440 ERSAISGTLPFSTH
+440 ERSAINGKLPFSTY

-465 KGKKTAGA
+465 KGKKTAGS

-487 WLVYNGGTE
+487 WLVYDGGTTN
-496 SVSTNVQPEFT
+496 VSDKVQPEFT

-525 ASSTDII
+525 ASSTDIV
-532 LYKTNLTGTNGAIK
+532 LYKTNLTGTSGAIK
-546 AQVAIKTGKE
+546 AQVAIKTGKD
-556 GTQDSRLA
+556 TPANSNLA

-569 KNSGQWKEYEVGG
+569 KNSNEWKEFDVNG
-582 TTDKTWKEHT
+582 TTDSKWVEHT
-592 IALTDLT
+592 VALTGL
-599 SSDVIDRI
+599 SSTDVIDRI
-607 GLRVKNVDDQYKLLV
+607 GLRVKNVDEQYKLLV
-622 GKLAIVDDFTATPE
+622 GKLAIVDDYTVAPQG
-636 AVKDLTIQVK
+636 VKDLTIQVK
-646 EENKVSLSVKAT
+646 EENKSSLSVKAT
-658 WVLNSATEGSVVYND
+658 WALSSATEETVVYND

-685 NSENGD
+685 NGKNGT
-691 VTEIGRT
+691 VSEIGRT

-707 IELGE
+707 IEMAE
-712 TDQPF
+712 SDKPF

-726 LKTYSPVVW
+726 LKTYSPVEW
-735 QQVPRSTYASLPEKK
+735 KEIPRANYASLPEKK
-750 QNLYGEPE
+750 HNPYGEPE
-758 LDMSADGAA
+758 LDMSADGYK

-776 SFETTG
+776 TFTTEG
-782 GATNINYH
+782 GATNINYT

-810 VKQGET
+810 VNQGQT
-816 FTLKIKGYEGKDD
+816 ITIKIKGHEGQDD

-852 DQNGEELFTIGQLRK
+852 AENGEELFTVGKLRK
-867 GVKENVNPGQTLQVR
+867 GVIENVNPGQTLTVK
-882 IPADAKRGMTRMRI
+882 IPEDAKTGMTRMRI

-901 WFKGSLLPTGKFNKG
+901 WFQGSLLPTGKFNKG
-916 FAIDFAVNITGNNPE
+916 FAIDFAVKITGTNPE
-931 RQTPKSTRDEGI
+931 RKAPESSRDKGT
-943 AEQPEGLSTSTSIT
+943 ADQPEGLSASTSIT

-964 TLVQT
+964 ALVQT